1 MHKGHIEMLPYM
13 AAFAVV
19 VETGSFIDAST
30 KLGVS
35 ASAVSRQI
43 SKLERVLSLRL
54 LERSTRQL
62 KVNEDGAK
70 IYSHCKALLHSS
82 SRVFELKEE
91 LVRPQGLIR
100 ISAPKMMNNICNQ
113 LMPEFL
119 RKYPDINVQFIFD
132 NAELNLI
139 SNKIDL
145 SVRITDSPP
154 LGLIGRKLFKVG
166 YTLCASPEYIA
177 EHGIPL
183 HPADLVHHSCIV
195 MAENSDGEKWEFING
210 AEKFQIGVKGR
221 YCSNDS
227 EAVLEATLR
236 DLGIACLP
244 FAVADQAIKEKRLY
258 AVLPDWDYV
267 GASQGMAWLL
277 YQPNKH
283 RSQKLKVMVDYLLS
297 KLYCVS

>member
-1 MHKGHIEMLPYM
+1 MHKDHIEMLPCM

-19 VETGSFIDAST
+19 VETGSFIDASM

-35 ASAVSRQI
+35 ASAVSRQV
-43 SKLERVLSLRL
+43 SKLERALSLRL

-100 ISAPKMMNNICNQ
+100 ISAPKMMSNILSQ

-119 RKYPDINVQFIFD
+119 RKYPDVNVQFIFD

-139 SNKIDL
+139 SNEIDL
-145 SVRITDSPP
+145 GVRITDKPP

-166 YTLCASPEYIA
+166 YVLCASPEYIA
-177 EHGIPL
+177 EYGTPL
-183 HPADLVHHSCIV
+183 HPADLVDHSCIV
-195 MAENSDGEKWEFING
+195 MAENSDGEKWEFIND
-210 AEKFQIGVKGR
+210 AEKFQISVKGR

-227 EAVLEATLR
+227 EAVLEATLS
-236 DLGIACLP
+236 DLGVACLP
-244 FAVADQAIKEKRLY
+244 FALADQAIKEKRLY
-258 AVLPDWDYV
+258 AVLPGWDYV

-277 YQPNKH
+277 YQPNRH
-283 RSQKLKVMVDYLLS
+283 GSQKLKVMVDYLIS

>member
-1 MHKGHIEMLPYM
+1 MHKGHIDMLPCM

-43 SKLERVLSLRL
+43 SKLEEALSMRL

-62 KVNEDGAK
+62 KVNEDGVK
-70 IYSHCKALLHSS
+70 IYSHCRALLHSS

-119 RKYPDINVQFIFD
+119 KKYPDINVQFIFD
-132 NAELNLI
+132 NSELNLI
-139 SNKIDL
+139 SNEIDL
-145 SVRITDSPP
+145 SIRITDSPP

-166 YTLCASPEYIA
+166 YTLCASPDYIA

-183 HPADLVHHSCIV
+183 HPAELAKHSCIV
-195 MAENSDGEKWEFING
+195 MADNLEGEKWEFVSG
-210 AEKFQIGVKGR
+210 DDRVQISVRGR

-227 EAVLEATLR
+227 EAVLEATLS
-236 DLGIACLP
+236 DLGIACVP
-244 FAVADQAIKEKRLY
+244 SAIAEQALRDKRLY
-258 AVLPDWDYV
+258 SVLPHWRYS

-277 YQPNKH
+277 YQPNRH
-283 RSQKLKVMVDYLLS
+283 GSQKLKVMVDYLLS
-297 KLYCVS
+297 KLYCIS

>member
-43 SKLERVLSLRL
+43 SKLERALSLRL

-82 SRVFELKEE
+82 SRVFELKDE

-100 ISAPKMMNNICNQ
+100 VSAPKMMNNICNQ
-113 LMPEFL
+113 LIPEFL

-132 NAELNLI
+132 NSEINLI
-139 SNKIDL
+139 SSEIDL
-145 SVRITDSPP
+145 SIRITDSPP

-166 YTLCASPEYIA
+166 YTLCASPDYIA
-177 EHGIPL
+177 EFGVPL
-183 HPADLVHHSCIV
+183 HPADLAMHSCIV
-195 MAENSDGEKWEFING
+195 MSEDSAGEKWEFKNG
-210 AEKFQIGVKGR
+210 AEKYQISVKGR

-227 EAVLEATLR
+227 EAVLEATLSN
-236 DLGIACLP
+236 LGLACLP
-244 FAVADQAIKEKRLY
+244 VAVADLAIKEQRLH
-258 AVLPDWDYV
+258 AVLPSWDYV
-267 GASQGMAWLL
+267 GVSQGMAWLL
-277 YQPNKH
+277 YQPNKQG
-283 RSQKLKVMVDYLLS
+283 SQKLKVMVDYLLA

>member
-13 AAFAVV
+13 ATFAVV
-19 VETGSFIDAST
+19 VEAGSFIEASA
-30 KLGVS
+30 KLGLS

-43 SKLERVLSLRL
+43 SKLERALSLRL

-62 KVNEDGAK
+62 KVNEDGAR

-100 ISAPKMMNNICNQ
+100 LSAPKMMNNICNQ
-113 LMPEFL
+113 LVPEFL

-132 NAELNLI
+132 NAEINLI
-139 SNKIDL
+139 SSEIDI
-145 SVRITDSPP
+145 SIRVTDSPP
-154 LGLIGRKLFKVG
+154 LGLIGRKLFIVG
-166 YTLCASPEYIA
+166 YTLCASPGYIA
-177 EHGIPL
+177 EYGVPL
-183 HPADLVHHSCIV
+183 HPADLATHSCIV
-195 MAENSDGEKWEFING
+195 MSDDSDGEKWEFKNG
-210 AEKFQIGVKGR
+210 AEKFQISVKGR

-227 EAVLEATLR
+227 EAVLEATLS
-236 DLGIACLP
+236 DLGVACLP
-244 FAVADQAIKEKRLY
+244 VAIADQAIKQKRLR
-258 AVLPDWDYV
+258 AVLPSWDYV

-283 RSQKLKVMVDYLLS
+283 GSQKLKVMVDYLLS
-297 KLYCVS
+297 KLYCIS

>member
-1 MHKGHIEMLPYM
+1 MHKGHIEMLPCM

-43 SKLERVLSLRL
+43 SKLEQALSMRL

-62 KVNEDGAK
+62 KVNEDGVK

-82 SRVFELKEE
+82 SKVFELKEE

-100 ISAPKMMNNICNQ
+100 ISAPKMMNNMCNQ
-113 LMPEFL
+113 LIPEFL

-132 NAELNLI
+132 NSDLNLI
-139 SNKIDL
+139 SNEIDL
-145 SVRITDSPP
+145 SIRITDSPP

-166 YTLCASPEYIA
+166 YTLCASPDYIA
-177 EHGIPL
+177 EYGMPL
-183 HPADLVHHSCIV
+183 HPADLADHSCIV
-195 MAENSDGEKWEFING
+195 MAENTEGEKWEFVK
-210 AEKFQIGVKGR
+210 ASERFQIGVRGR

-227 EAVLEATLR
+227 EAVLEATLS

-244 FAVADQAIKEKRLY
+244 SAIAAQAISEKRLHC
-258 AVLPDWDYV
+258 VLPDWAYS

-277 YQPNKH
+277 YQPNRH
-283 RSQKLKVMVDYLLS
+283 GSQKLKVMVDYLLAR
-297 KLYCVS
+297 LYCVG

>member
-1 MHKGHIEMLPYM
+1 MNKSHIEMLPYM

-19 VETGSFIDAST
+19 VETGSCIDAST
-30 KLGVS
+30 KLGLS

-43 SKLERVLSLRL
+43 SKLERALSLRL

-70 IYSHCKALLHSS
+70 IYSHCKALLQSS
-82 SRVFELKEE
+82 SKVFELKDE

-100 ISAPKMMNNICNQ
+100 VSVPKMMNNICNG
-113 LMPEFL
+113 LIPEFL
-119 RKYPDINVQFIFD
+119 RKYPDINVQLIFD
-132 NAELNLI
+132 NSELNFI
-139 SNKIDL
+139 SNEIDL
-145 SVRITDSPP
+145 SIRITDSPP

-166 YTLCASPEYIA
+166 YTLCASPDYIA
-177 EHGIPL
+177 EHGVPL
-183 HPADLVHHSCIV
+183 HPEDLAAHSCIV
-195 MAENSDGEKWEFING
+195 ISDDADGEKWEFKKG
-210 AEKFQIGVKGR
+210 AEKFHISVNGR

-227 EAVLEATLR
+227 EAVLEATLS
-236 DLGIACLP
+236 DLGVACLP
-244 FAVADQAIKEKRLY
+244 VAVANLAIEEKRLH
-258 AVLPDWDYV
+258 ALLPDWNYV

-283 RSQKLKVMVDYLLS
+283 GSQKLKAMVDYLLS